1 MSKARAND
9 SEIEV
14 APSDTYVAAFID
26 TCLRDARLSWKAKGL
41 AAYLLSKPPG
51 WKIWTSDL
59 IARSTDGRDAVLSG
73 LAELEQCGYLNRQRW
88 NDPETGQLRWRK
100 TIAATPAKTTQAP
113 STENPVMGGAPA
125 TGFPYTGEPY
135 TENPAHSSSQS
146 SSTHSSKNLKGVEKG
161 ARAGAVPVPAE
172 KHEKPPATTPAPLS
186 DTEQDAVRRILADC
200 QVQAPADLLGAYG
213 LEHVRAEA
221 VRWWNE
227 TPAHNRKKCAG
238 LLVYRIRNRKYAP
251 LTADERAMCERHTF
265 WTVFAAP
272 DDTDAPPVPAEAP
285 ESAPAPKRDET
296 HTYQPGNPLSA
307 WSVLLHEL
315 NIERDAAPGAAV
327 GSQMWRWLS
336 ECQPTMDGATLRI
349 TPPNNLYR
357 DWVSSRL
364 VPRLNRKL
372 AVLRMRSPDAPTQ
385 IAMA

>member
-1 MSKARAND
+1 MSTSKRAGD

-14 APSDTYVAAFID
+14 APSNTYVAAFID

-73 LAELEQCGYLNRQRW
+73 LAELEQCGYLNRERW

-100 TIAATPAKTTQAP
+100 TIVATPAAP
-113 STENPVMGGAPA
+113 STENPVMGGAPS
-125 TGFPYTGEPY
+125 TGYPYTGEPY
-135 TENPAHSSSQS
+135 TDNPTHSSSQG
-146 SSTHSSKNLKGVEKG
+146 SSTHSSKNLKRVEKG
-161 ARAGAVPVPAE
+161 ARAGAVPEAAE
-172 KHEKPPATTPAPLS
+172 KNEVHEQAPLS
-186 DTEQDAVRRILADC
+186 DTEQDVLARILADC

-227 TPAHNRKKCAG
+227 TPAHNRKKNAG

-251 LTADERAMCERHTF
+251 LTADERAMCDRYTF
-265 WTVFAAP
+265 WTVFVAP
-272 DDTDAPPVPAEAP
+272 DDTDAPSVPAEAP
-285 ESAPAPKRDET
+285 ESAPAPKQDET

-307 WSVLLHEL
+307 WSALLYEL
-315 NIERDAAPGAAV
+315 ALERDATAPGTTGASLTA
-327 GSQMWRWLS
+327 WLAK
-336 ECQPTMDGATLRI
+336 CQPAMDGETLRI
-349 TPPNNLYR
+349 MPPDNLYR

-364 VPRLNRKL
+364 MPRLNRKL
-372 AVLRMRSPDAPTQ
+372 AVIRMRAPDAPAQ
-385 IAMA
+385 IALA